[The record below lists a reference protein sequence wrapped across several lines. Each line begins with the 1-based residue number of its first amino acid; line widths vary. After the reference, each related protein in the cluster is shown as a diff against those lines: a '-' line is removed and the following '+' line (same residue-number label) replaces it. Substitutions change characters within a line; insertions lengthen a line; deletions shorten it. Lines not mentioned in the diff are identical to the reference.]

1 MDLQEFEQ
9 SVLSVVTDKNSTDA
23 CKSGFEEDLA
33 CLLEERSPAYLENN
47 LKKIVRRFESAL
59 IAVIEKPEPDPS
71 YRQKLQNLRFSIR
84 SLSKTEIG
92 EAGTTV
98 RRILRH
104 NIPALEGQDQQ
115 ILIDFG
121 EAAMDSR
128 DPEQLTLVLR
138 KIRQIPKPGPG
149 LSKLFC
155 KIAKTLKDN
164 CALEEGI
171 RLLEKHLDDPFAI
184 REYIYL
190 ARTGF
195 NREALKNALDK
206 LEHHLESSRNL
217 TLYAAVARI
226 LKDQHGIATAMR
238 LLFPRYM
245 EPACMTSFAA
255 LAKDR
260 GNPAEMAFALDRLDP
275 HLNVPGCLSVY
286 AALARRLDDN
296 KAMEKAYK
304 LLEGRIGGNFS
315 CLTAYAKITMR
326 VGDETSQQNA
336 MARLKEYLD
345 EDPGNIKLYLEMA
358 EARK

>member
-9 SVLSVVTDKNSTDA
+9 SVFSVVTDKNSTDA
-23 CKSGFEEDLA
+23 CKSGFEDNLA
-33 CLLEERSPAYLENN
+33 CLLEERAPSYLENN

-59 IAVIEKPEPDPS
+59 IAAIEKPETDPS

-92 EAGTTV
+92 EAAITV

-104 NIPALEGQDQQ
+104 NIPDLEEQDQQ
-115 ILIDFG
+115 TLIDFG
-121 EAAMDSR
+121 EAAMDSH
-128 DPEQLTLVLR
+128 DPEQLVLALR
-138 KIRQIPKPGPG
+138 KIHQIPKPGPR
-149 LSKLFC
+149 LSRLFC
-155 KIAKTLKDN
+155 NIANMLKDN

-171 RLLEKHLDDPFAI
+171 RLLEKNLDDPFTMGK
-184 REYIYL
+184 YVYL
-190 ARTGF
+190 AKKAL

-206 LEHHLESSRNL
+206 LEHNLESRLNL

-226 LKDQHGIATAMR
+226 LQDQHGISTAMR
-238 LLFPRYM
+238 LLFPRHLD
-245 EPACMTSFAA
+245 PSCMTSFAA

-260 GNPAEMAFALDRLDP
+260 GDPAEMAFALDRLEP
-275 HLNVPGCLSVY
+275 HLNVPGCLSIY

-296 KAMEKAYK
+296 KAMEKAHK
-304 LLEGRIGGNFS
+304 LLEGRIGGDFS

-336 MARLKEYLD
+336 MSRLKEYLD
-345 EDPGNIKLYLEMA
+345 ENPGNIKLYLEMA